1 MTKAVFFD
9 IDGTLISFKTH
20 RMPESARRALHLL
33 RRAGIRVF
41 AATGRS
47 PNDTAFLKE
56 YFDFDGIV
64 AFNGQYCFDKEGVIY
79 QKPLPENALT
89 EAIPYMEENDIACC
103 FETAEG
109 NVFNRVDERV
119 RRLLDL
125 VGMSD
130 VEPVCGDVSALSG
143 SVFQLT
149 AYVTEEEEA
158 GLMRRLP
165 GCKALRWYPTFIN
178 VTGADGGKPVGIARV
193 AERYGFSGNDVMV
206 FGDGGNDIDMLR
218 SAGIG
223 IAMGNA
229 PDEVKAAARYV
240 TDEVDADGIYNALRH
255 FGVIRE
261 EA

>member
-20 RMPESARRALHLL
+20 RMPESTRRALHLL
-33 RRAGIRVF
+33 RRSGIRVF

-64 AFNGQYCFDKEGVIY
+64 AFNGQYCFDKDGVIY
-79 QKPLPENALT
+79 RKPLPPDALT
-89 EAIPYMEENDIACC
+89 EAVPYMKANNIACC
-103 FETAEG
+103 FETAEQ
-109 NVFNRVDERV
+109 NVFNLVDGRV

-130 VEPVCGDVSALSG
+130 VEPVCADVSELG
-143 SVFQLT
+143 SAVYQLT

-165 GCKALRWYPTFIN
+165 GCKALRWYPTFVN

-193 AERYGFSGNDVMV
+193 AERYGFHKEDIMV
-206 FGDGGNDIDMLR
+206 FGDGGNDIDMLC

-229 PDEVKAAARYV
+229 SDEVKAAARYV
-240 TDEVDADGIYNALRH
+240 TDDVDADGIYNALRH
-255 FGVIRE
+255 FGVIGE

>member
-20 RMPESARRALHLL
+20 RMPESTRHALHLL
-33 RRAGIRVF
+33 RRDGILLF

-47 PNDTAFLKE
+47 PADTAFLRE
-56 YFDFDGIV
+56 YFDFDGVV
-64 AFNGQYCFDKEGVIY
+64 AFNGQYCFDKDGVIY

-89 EAIPYMEENDIACC
+89 EAIPHMEENDIACC
-103 FETAEG
+103 FETAER

-130 VEPVCGDVSALSG
+130 VEPVCGNVSELNEA
-143 SVFQLT
+143 VYQLT
-149 AYVTEEEEA
+149 AYVTEDEEA
-158 GLMRRLP
+158 GLMRCLP

-178 VTGADGGKPVGIARV
+178 VTGSDGGKPVGIAKT
-193 AERYGFSGNDVMV
+193 AQRYGFSGDDVMV

-229 PDEVKAAARYV
+229 SDEVKAAAQYV
-240 TDEVDADGIYNALRH
+240 TDDVDEDGIYNALRH
-255 FGVIRE
+255 FGLIRE